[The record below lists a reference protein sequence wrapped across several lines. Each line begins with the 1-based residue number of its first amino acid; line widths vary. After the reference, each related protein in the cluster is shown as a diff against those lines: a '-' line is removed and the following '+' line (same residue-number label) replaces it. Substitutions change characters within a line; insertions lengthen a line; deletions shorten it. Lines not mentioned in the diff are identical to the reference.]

1 MVSDDTAL
9 NHVTRGND
17 GVAQNLKQ
25 GGIHICMSTILPATS
40 SQLVTIHD
48 QNNNHYIAAP
58 VMGRPEA
65 ARAGKLHF
73 LISGNKESID
83 KIKPLLQDAGAAGI
97 WEFGNDVAAANIAKL
112 CNNSLIVSA
121 IESMA
126 EALNLARKS
135 GIDTT
140 AWMNMIT
147 QSVFAAPIYI
157 NYGNI
162 LLKEMYQPA
171 GFTLRLGLKDI
182 NLVMEQS
189 REVNAEM
196 PVGQLMQKRF
206 NEGVATGLGDHDWTA
221 IAMMLK

>member
-1 MVSDDTAL
+1 
-9 NHVTRGND
+9 
-17 GVAQNLKQ
+17 
-25 GGIHICMSTILPATS
+25 
-40 SQLVTIHD
+40 
-48 QNNNHYIAAP
+48 
-58 VMGRPEA
+58 
-65 ARAGKLHF
+65 
-73 LISGNKESID
+73 
-83 KIKPLLQDAGAAGI
+83 
-97 WEFGNDVAAANIAKL
+97 
-112 CNNSLIVSA
+112 
-121 IESMA
+121 MA
-126 EALNLARKS
+126 EGLNLARKS

-147 QSVFAAPIYI
+147 QSVFAAPVYI

-206 NEGVATGLGDHDWTA
+206 NEGVATGFGDHDWTA
-221 IAMMLK
+221 VAMMLK